1 MEFIHSLADGRKA
14 IIYDEGNNIIL
25 IFMTNTR
32 NMQSAVVARD
42 YLSSLDCVYFRNNI
56 YIVYISNTNEV
67 KFRQIGSDE
76 TLVLISDANEVWN
89 VSDLQLFVINEKIY
103 LSYQIYNKGDDE
115 HEIRYI
121 NPRGDRKSKL
131 MLSKKDRI
139 YEYSIFTA
147 NEEIYLKVRYEAGKA
162 YEFYRLSIDG
172 SEDIVLSQ
180 NYLIDDNERKRYEK
194 DINDKLDKIE
204 ADKNDLKEQ
213 ISKEYEDKLNQ
224 EMDKLKTELD
234 EKRAEEIRSL
244 EENYTRQYNELS
256 DMTKQIQEEGK
267 QYRDMYIQ
275 TLDVLEKIKNERRKS
290 VDIIDTKK
298 NSAAKARKTA
308 KQSTEKADGKN
319 IGEKNEIKKDED
331 IAVKDKE
338 KIREEVSE
346 AIDDKIEESTQ
357 MEKKEDIKS
366 EVKKEIKKSASRKTN
381 KDKKTLE
388 NEKKSDDEKKF
399 EDNYE
404 EIEKLVEA

>member
-194 DINDKLDKIE
+194 DINDKLDRIE
-204 ADKNDLKEQ
+204 VEKNSLNEQ
-213 ISKEYEDKLNQ
+213 IRKEYEDRLNN
-224 EMDKLKTELD
+224 EMNKLKMELE
-234 EKRAEEIRSL
+234 EKRTDEIRSL

-275 TLDVLEKIKNERRKS
+275 TLDVLEKIKNERRMS
-290 VDIIDTKK
+290 VDKITSDKT
-298 NSAAKARKTA
+298 SAARVKKSA
-308 KQSTEKADGKN
+308 KQSADKSVVKKAESKEEIKEEKINESVEENKDKN
-319 IGEKNEIKKDED
+319 IEVGKKDE
-331 IAVKDKE
+331 
-338 KIREEVSE
+338 
-346 AIDDKIEESTQ
+346 
-357 MEKKEDIKS
+357 IK
-366 EVKKEIKKSASRKTN
+366 EVKKTTSRKRS
-381 KDKKTLE
+381 
-388 NEKKSDDEKKF
+388 NEKKKEAEEPKQQDSEK
-399 EDNYE
+399 DS
-404 EIEKLVEA
+404 EKPADA

>member
-1 MEFIHSLADGRKA
+1 MEFIHALADGRKA

-194 DINDKLDKIE
+194 DINDKLDRIE
-204 ADKNDLKEQ
+204 VEKNSLNEQ
-213 ISKEYEDKLNQ
+213 IRKEYEDRLNN
-224 EMDKLKTELD
+224 EMNKLKMELE
-234 EKRAEEIRSL
+234 EKRTDEIRSL

-275 TLDVLEKIKNERRKS
+275 TLDVLEKIKNERRMS
-290 VDIIDTKK
+290 VDKITSDKT
-298 NSAAKARKTA
+298 SAARVKKSA
-308 KQSTEKADGKN
+308 KQSADKSVVKKAESKEEIKEEKINESVEEKTDKN
-319 IGEKNEIKKDED
+319 IEVEKKNEIK
-331 IAVKDKE
+331 
-338 KIREEVSE
+338 
-346 AIDDKIEESTQ
+346 
-357 MEKKEDIKS
+357 
-366 EVKKEIKKSASRKTN
+366 EVKKTTSRKKS
-381 KDKKTLE
+381 
-388 NEKKSDDEKKF
+388 NEKKKI
-399 EDNYE
+399 EDNKNE
-404 EIEKLVEA
+404 GKEVDSKDGEKDSEKPADA